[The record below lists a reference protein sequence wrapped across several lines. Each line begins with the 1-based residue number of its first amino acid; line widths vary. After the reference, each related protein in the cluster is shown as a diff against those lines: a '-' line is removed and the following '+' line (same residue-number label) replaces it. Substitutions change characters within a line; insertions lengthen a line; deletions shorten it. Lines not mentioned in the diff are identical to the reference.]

1 MFNLSG
7 CNKIKECFMNEYDK
21 TDRECKWILSA
32 LEKEDREALKDLFT
46 QQTVKSTEDLE
57 EGLDYLQKLY
67 KGPYSEVSQISH
79 TSETK
84 YIKGKHSRE
93 IDALFRIKT
102 EEETYILYMNYW
114 QTNTI
119 NPEMEG
125 IYALGMVKEKDKES
139 SVGYI
144 DANMGIYY
152 PGRTVKYPEM
162 E

>member
-7 CNKIKECFMNEYDK
+7 CNKVKECFMDEYEK
-21 TDRECKWILSA
+21 TDRECKRILSA

-46 QQTVKSTEDLE
+46 QQTVKNTEDLE

-67 KGPYSEVSQISH
+67 KGPHSEVSRISY
-79 TSETK
+79 SSRSK
-84 YIKGKHSRE
+84 FVKGKHSRE
-93 IDALFRIKT
+93 IDAFFRIKT

-125 IYALGMVKEKDKES
+125 IYALGMVKEKDEEF
-139 SVGYI
+139 SVGY
-144 DANMGIYY
+144 DDTNMGIYY
-152 PGRTVKYPEM
+152 PGRTVEYPEI